1 MTDIKKANTA
11 VPRGSKASKP
21 AVKVLPSE
29 VPAGPPAP
37 KKRGRRPKAE
47 KADQGN
53 LYSLSLT
60 QELEKKMHEL
70 EAEIAGRRK
79 VEEDLCRSEETYRL
93 LFKNMSQGIVCID
106 SDTRIISAN
115 DAVSRISGLPTDQL
129 IGMSSADPRL
139 KAIREDGSDYP
150 ADSLPMLV
158 TLRTG
163 KPVQDRVLG
172 IFNYNDETYHWVSGS
187 AVPMFRAGEDRPY
200 QVYAT
205 FDDITDRH
213 LAYKALQES
222 ESRTT
227 AILENTLDAIWSV
240 DTEFRLIAANNA
252 ARRLYNLVSGATPVE
267 GVDIRSAMP
276 KETAD
281 LWTEV
286 GRRVFKGEHFS
297 FEKHYELAGDP
308 IDLEFSLSPIV
319 SPSGR
324 VTGASNFA
332 RDTTGRKKVE
342 QQLKKSEELFRMAVQ
357 STTDV
362 VWDWDIPSGH
372 LEWYGDIDGMLG
384 YPQGEFPR
392 TIEAWENA
400 LHLDD
405 HDRVM
410 AALNRHAGTGEAY
423 NIEYRIIRKDGS
435 LRNWIGRG
443 LVIRDEGSRILRSV
457 GACVNI
463 TEYRRSE
470 ARVRIRR
477 DLAVKLA
484 GRIDMAPALKHCLD
498 AAIEISGFDTGVIY
512 ILDEKSGDFKIACH
526 HGGSSFL
533 LERYSV
539 LKADSVDAH
548 LIKKGLPLYVK
559 DEEFTPPFDE
569 QLRPEGFTF
578 DATIP
583 VLYQEKVIA
592 SLGIFSHAQDNM
604 PTIVRDSLETIAA
617 DIGVIIDRLASR
629 QALQV
634 SEERYRFITD
644 HTADVIWVLDK
655 NLRYTFISPSVTR
668 LRGFTVEEAMEHDA
682 TRQITPASIDALTMA
697 IESGRIPAQ
706 SEAAGQDQ
714 WFTLEL
720 EMYRKDG
727 STVWM
732 ETSMTIITD
741 EKGEFNGLL
750 GISRDISARR
760 QAEKDIQQRAAL
772 LDSAYDSII
781 TYDRDGKIIY
791 ANQAACSM
799 RGFSSDEM
807 LAMNMRQLVP
817 VEELAG
823 FEERHRQLLVQGE
836 LSSEAVHIRK
846 DGSTFIVDTH
856 LRMVELGGDTLVI
869 AANRDIT
876 LRKQMENQL
885 VESEAKYRSI
895 VDTSASGIAIADEA
909 GTLVLVNDRLCDM
922 FDYSRDE
929 ALGKQF
935 LDFIHPEERERIAG
949 DFFEAVASSKTLPT
963 LEFRGVRRDGST
975 IWLFTT
981 PNLLKIGDRLSGF
994 SVVIQDISQLK
1005 RSETALKESEA
1016 KYRTVVENM
1025 HDVLYRTDNKGD
1037 IVLVSPSAT
1046 RLLGVESAG
1055 QVIGKNLAR
1064 DFYANPQD
1072 RARTIELLQAKGE
1085 VVDLEVNLRRPDG
1098 KIVTV
1103 AANSHIYLDAGGQPA
1118 GVEGVIRDI
1127 TERKKAES
1135 ELRTALD
1142 RLESSLESTI
1152 DAIAMMSELRDPY
1165 TSGHQRRVTQLA
1177 LAIAAELG
1185 LPEDRMQP
1193 LRVAGLLH
1201 DVGKIYVPSEILSKP
1216 GRLTYLEMELAR
1228 AHAAAGYDIIAAIKF
1243 PWPIADMVVQH
1254 HERMDGSGYP
1264 AGLRGE
1270 EITLEARIL
1279 AVADVTEAM
1288 MSHRPYRPSLGMDK
1302 ALAEITA
1309 NRGRLYDEKAVDACI
1324 KLLTEKEFKFPD

>member
-1 MTDIKKANTA
+1 M
-11 VPRGSKASKP
+11 ASDETS
-21 AVKVLPSE
+21 AS
-29 VPAGPPAP
+29 
-37 KKRGRRPKAE
+37 GRRPKSE
-47 KADQGN
+47 KAAHSN
-53 LYSLSLT
+53 LDKLSLT
-60 QELEKKMHEL
+60 RKLEKKIQDL
-70 EAEIAGRRK
+70 EEQLTGCCK
-79 VEEDLCRSEETYRL
+79 VEKELRQSEERYRL
-93 LFKNMSQGIVCID
+93 LFESMARGVICID
-106 SDTRIISAN
+106 EDARIISAN
-115 DAVSRISGLPTDQL
+115 DAVARIWGLPVNQL
-129 IGMSSADPRL
+129 TGMMISDPRL
-139 KAIREDGSDYP
+139 KAIHEDGRDY
-150 ADSLPMLV
+150 AVDSLPALV
-158 TLRTG
+158 AMRTG
-163 KPVQDRVLG
+163 KPVKEPVLG
-172 IFNYNDETYHWVSGS
+172 IFNYSEEAYHWVSGS
-187 AVPMFRAGEDRPY
+187 AVPLFRSGEDSPY

-222 ESRTT
+222 ESRTI
-227 AILENTLDAIWSV
+227 AILENTGDAIWSV
-240 DTEFRLIAANNA
+240 DTDFRLIAANSA
-252 ARRLYNLVSGATPVE
+252 AHRLHALVYGATLTE
-267 GVDIRSAMP
+267 GVDVRSAMP
-276 KETAD
+276 EENGE
-281 LWTEV
+281 LWSTI
-286 GRRVFKGEHFS
+286 GLRVFNGEHVS
-297 FEKHYELAGDP
+297 FEKRYELDGGP

-324 VTGASNFA
+324 ITGASNFA
-332 RDTTGRKKVE
+332 RDITGRKKVE

-362 VWDWDIPSGH
+362 VGDWDIPGGQVD
-372 LEWYGDIDGMLG
+372 WYGDIDGMLG

-400 LHLDD
+400 LHQDD
-405 HDRVM
+405 HGRVM

-435 LRNWIGRG
+435 VRNWIGRG
-443 LVIRDEGSRILRSV
+443 LIIRDEEGRILRSV
-457 GACVNI
+457 GACVDI

-470 ARVRIRR
+470 ARARIRR

-512 ILDEKSGDFKIACH
+512 ILNEKNGDFKIACR
-526 HGGSSFL
+526 HGGDLL

-539 LKADSVDAH
+539 LKADSADARF
-548 LIKKGLPLYVK
+548 LRKGLPLYVK
-559 DEEFTPPFDE
+559 GEEFTPPFDE

-583 VLYQEKVIA
+583 VLHQDKVIA
-592 SLGIFSHAQDNM
+592 GLGIFSHTQDNM
-604 PTIVRDSLETIAA
+604 PAIVRDSLEAIAA

-629 QALQV
+629 QALQR

-668 LRGFTVEEAMEHDA
+668 LRGFTIEEAMARDV
-682 TRQITPASIDALTMA
+682 TRQITPASIDALTKA
-697 IESGRIPAQ
+697 IESGSIPALG
-706 SEAAGQDQ
+706 EAAGHDQ

-720 EMYRKDG
+720 EMYRKDD

-732 ETSMTIITD
+732 ETAMTVITGGQ
-741 EKGEFNGLL
+741 GEFNGLL

-760 QAEKDIQQRAAL
+760 QAAKDILQRAAL

-781 TYDRDGKIIY
+781 AYDLDGKIVY
-791 ANQAACSM
+791 ANQAACSI
-799 RGFSSDEM
+799 RGFSRDEM
-807 LAMNMRQLVP
+807 LAMNMRQLVAADKLP
-817 VEELAG
+817 GL
-823 FEERHRQLLVQGE
+823 EERHRQLLEQGE
-836 LSSEAVHIRK
+836 LSAEAVHIRK

-856 LRMVELGGDTLVI
+856 LRLVDLGDDKLVI
-869 AANRDIT
+869 AIQRDIT

-885 VESEAKYRSI
+885 V
-895 VDTSASGIAIADEA
+895 
-909 GTLVLVNDRLCDM
+909 
-922 FDYSRDE
+922 
-929 ALGKQF
+929 
-935 LDFIHPEERERIAG
+935 
-949 DFFEAVASSKTLPT
+949 
-963 LEFRGVRRDGST
+963 
-975 IWLFTT
+975 
-981 PNLLKIGDRLSGF
+981 
-994 SVVIQDISQLK
+994 
-1005 RSETALKESEA
+1005 ESEA

-1037 IVLVSPSAT
+1037 IVLVSPSVT

-1072 RARTIELLQAKGE
+1072 RVSTLELLNAKGE
-1085 VVDLEVNLRRPDG
+1085 IVEHEVILRRPDG
-1098 KIVTV
+1098 KLITV
-1103 AANSHIYLDAGGQPA
+1103 AANSHIYRDAGGQPA

-1127 TERKKAES
+1127 TERKKAEA

-1142 RLESSLESTI
+1142 RLGSSLESTI

-1165 TSGHQRRVTQLA
+1165 TAGHQRRVTRLA

-1185 LPEDRMQP
+1185 LPDDRMQP

-1216 GRLTYLEMELAR
+1216 GRLTHLEMELAR
-1228 AHAAAGYDIIAAIKF
+1228 AHAAAGYDIIAAIKL

-1254 HERMDGSGYP
+1254 HERIDGSGYP
-1264 AGLRGE
+1264 AGLTGD

-1302 ALAEITA
+1302 ALAEITG
-1309 NRGRLYDEKAVDACI
+1309 NRGRLYDEKAVDACV